1 MTHFVID
8 CFVCYFSDE
17 KEDVNH
23 SLGGKGDNNVGQLAT
38 ASITSTTPT
47 LTNSSMGNSA
57 PTATPEVDEDGYSI
71 QPSKDSWD
79 KEGSVPKSKF
89 LLNNL

>member
-1 MTHFVID
+1 MTDFLID
-8 CFVCYFSDE
+8 LLFYFNFSDE
-17 KEDVNH
+17 KEDANH
-23 SLGGKGDNNVGQLAT
+23 SSLGGKGDNNVGQLAT

-79 KEGSVPKSKF
+79 KEGSVPKSK
-89 LLNNL
+89 LLL